1 MSVTTSTRERI
12 LLAASEL
19 FRRQGFAATGLKSI
33 LAASDAPYGSLY
45 HFFPGGKEEL
55 GVAVLDAGGNVYR
68 ELVEQFFLSG
78 GNVVRATS
86 DFFEGAAVMIAETDY
101 ADACPIATIALET
114 ASTSEPMRRAS
125 AAAFESW
132 LEVLTDRLTEA
143 GIPRRRARELAV
155 ELFCAIEGAFL
166 LSRGDAVTR
175 ADTDRG
181 QSGDRVSS
189 SGARQGVGEGL
200 DQAHLVGPAHR
211 EDHQLDAFARERRRT
226 RSELARIGVGR
237 PHDVDRALDLLVVPS
252 DRLAVRDQDLVESL
266 PLDRVGCAR
275 DIPVVGPARHCPER
289 ALRTLP
295 ADDDREV

>member
-12 LLAASEL
+12 LVAASEL

-68 ELVEQFFLSG
+68 ELVEQFFLPG

-132 LEVLTDRLTEA
+132 LEVLTDRMTEA

-166 LSRGDAVTR
+166 LSQRDAVTR

-200 DQAHLVGPAHR
+200 DQAHLVRARASRRSPGSTPSLANAAAHAASSLGSASAGHMTWTER
-211 EDHQLDAFARERRRT
+211 LICWWSRPIASQCEIKTSLSPFHSTGSGGARD
-226 RSELARIGVGR
+226 SPSGR
-237 PHDVDRALDLLVVPS
+237 PSAPLPGACAS
-252 DRLAVRDQDLVESL
+252 DPYRR
-266 PLDRVGCAR
+266 
-275 DIPVVGPARHCPER
+275 
-289 ALRTLP
+289 
-295 ADDDREV
+295 

>member
-12 LLAASEL
+12 LVAASEL

-33 LAASDAPYGSLY
+33 LAASGAPYGSLY

-68 ELVEQFFLSG
+68 ELVEQFFLPG

-125 AAAFESW
+125 AGAFESW

-166 LSRGDAVTR
+166 LSRATR
-175 ADTDRG
+175 SPEPIRIAGRAATESVRQARDKALARG
-181 QSGDRVSS
+181 ST
-189 SGARQGVGEGL
+189 
-200 DQAHLVGPAHR
+200 
-211 EDHQLDAFARERRRT
+211 RRT
-226 RSELARIGVGR
+226 S
-237 PHDVDRALDLLVVPS
+237 
-252 DRLAVRDQDLVESL
+252 
-266 PLDRVGCAR
+266 
-275 DIPVVGPARHCPER
+275 
-289 ALRTLP
+289 
-295 ADDDREV
+295 